1 MELICPVVV
10 GQTVVVRLEED
21 ASVDD
26 GAAVDSESE
35 TDLIIN
41 DINGR
46 SAVAV
51 GRGGRLVLPRLY
63 PLRVPSS
70 ACPVP

>member
-10 GQTVVVRLEED
+10 GQTVEVRLEED

-35 TDLIIN
+35 TDLLIN
-41 DINGR
+41 DVNGR

-51 GRGGRLVLPRLY
+51 G
-63 PLRVPSS
+63 S
-70 ACPVP
+70 